1 MSFSIQEIMHSQRC
15 FSSGTKEEGEGESP
29 FLLSHERYLVPQTR
43 AFAREIEGHTILWQ
57 EGEESHVKEE

>member
-43 AFAREIEGHTILWQ
+43 AFAREIEGHTIL
-57 EGEESHVKEE
+57 